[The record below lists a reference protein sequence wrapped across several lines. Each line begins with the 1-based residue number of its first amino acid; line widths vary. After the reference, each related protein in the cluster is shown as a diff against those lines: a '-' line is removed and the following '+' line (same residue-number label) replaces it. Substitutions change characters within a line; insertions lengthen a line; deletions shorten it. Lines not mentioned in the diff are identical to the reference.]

1 MEFVDTPSPNH
12 GVRRDGAAVDM
23 LVIHYTDTEDAAEAI
38 DILTDPAAEVS
49 AHYLIDED
57 GSIHRMV
64 EETRRAWHA
73 GLSSWRGRKDVNSC
87 SIGIELVNPG
97 LRYGYRPFPEVQM
110 EALAELCRDIQTRHR
125 IPGRNVIG
133 VQSKDGSIAEI
144 TGSEF
149 DNNRMQ
155 LSAYQKNWRYADG
168 GRITAGDSTFSAD
181 GKAGSFSADPKSQI
195 EIGNSKLEGDAEVSG
210 LVTSGGTL
218 ITPSGR

>member
-1 MEFVDTPSPNH
+1 MV
-12 GVRRDGAAVDM
+12 GARSD
-23 LVIHYTDTEDAAEAI
+23 AI
-38 DILTDPAAEVS
+38 DIDISTVRVEGGRIEMSGNDAIDLMSTRAVIDGPLLVDNGDKGVS
-49 AHYLIDED
+49 VGE
-57 GSIHRMV
+57 GSDATILNTTIR
-64 EETRRAWHA
+64 
-73 GLSSWRGRKDVNSC
+73 
-87 SIGIELVNPG
+87 
-97 LRYGYRPFPEVQM
+97 
-110 EALAELCRDIQTRHR
+110 
-125 IPGRNVIG
+125 RNVIG